1 MNYNTIKFEIFLSET
16 LLLELK
22 NSILKFLSEYD
33 DNINFYFFEDFFKN
47 CIKLEFLC
55 NKDYA
60 FEIISII
67 KNFSKDKKVEFNII
81 PIIN

>member
-1 MNYNTIKFEIFLSET
+1 MNYNTIKFEIFLSEP
-16 LLLELK
+16 LLLDLK
-22 NSILKFLSEYD
+22 NSIFKFLSEYD
-33 DNINFYFFEDFFKN
+33 ENVNYNFFKDFYKD

-55 NKDYA
+55 NKEYA

-67 KNFSKDKKVEFNII
+67 KNFSKDTKIEFNII

>member
-16 LLLELK
+16 PLLELK
-22 NSILKFLSEYD
+22 NSISKFLSEYD
-33 DNINFYFFEDFFKN
+33 DNVNYNFFKDFYKD

-55 NKDYA
+55 NKEYA

-67 KNFSKDKKVEFNII
+67 KNFSKDTKIEFNIL

>member
-1 MNYNTIKFEIFLSET
+1 MNYNTIKFEIYLSEH
-16 LLLELK
+16 LLLDLK

-33 DNINFYFFEDFFKN
+33 DNINFNFFKDYYKD
-47 CIKLEFLC
+47 CFKLEFLC

-67 KNFSKDKKVEFNII
+67 KNFSKEVKIQFNVL